1 MSRRDD
7 LGAEI
12 DARIQ
17 EEELRSLQRAI
28 KHHKTSLAKRASSFS
43 LLEGKQN
50 LDPVVR
56 ALLKRRRNAEEQQ
69 QAWLQDKQRER
80 LQKRQKDMAELRLLQ
95 DDLLQRSS
103 SDMQTDR
110 KLSDV
115 DESSSTIPPSAPQS
129 APSTKK
135 KSKKPPPPSKPP
147 PPPPKAPPSN
157 APPAAQARFAFPA
170 QDTDEPAFSSL
181 HRVNEDDDSNN
192 PLAFPPLPPMPSETS
207 LFFNDSSSGLQTP
220 AALTQSSMSFSST
233 QFANAHASLS
243 GPVSDDYIV
252 IGDPKLMFI
261 QILVPKQ
268 FTGQTA
274 GEQPSVKNYT
284 ELRIAYANFESRR
297 FEIWDKGS
305 SVVLEVEFK
314 DMLGHNSDDNDP
326 KLFYLYRDQ
335 LRRWTFMVQ
344 SMQDVTLMDSLL
356 YAAEVNDTRRLKNI
370 QTYFSTKVMRK
381 GTLGLRV
388 QTMAGLSQGYQDRS
402 ITIIAG
408 KMLVFKK
415 GCVMP
420 SMALSLY
427 GSQVKYVRGSK
438 DFDYVHQEGDTHN
451 FRAASPEEAQDWVSL
466 LERVLEMGDF
476 ELSLDIA
483 PAELVTRVLHPTLG
497 HTVDESSRNATGSRL
512 RARNSLNVDTSGTRI
527 TSSTSTLG
535 ANFDSGAASSKPKGG
550 LIKKMSSW
558 RVSKRASTETGS
570 RLNPMMEEGIIAVVD
585 LNDNTWAQ
593 RFIILK
599 NDILYIYPK
608 EFMNQRSDDAEPVAD
623 VNLQECSL
631 IDDSEPLLFAS
642 KTAPPEFTGHIWPI
656 KFEDKDVMFVADTQ
670 EKQKMWRE
678 ALKMCMDTVF
688 QNQRSA
694 LLLGTVEELV
704 TTLLNSSQIDPE
716 YTAAFLHTFQSFMK
730 PQDLLT
736 SIEGRL
742 FVSYDIDVAEIPE
755 TIWRKTVLK
764 PTQQRCV
771 HVLQQWMAV
780 MAIDFIE
787 EPGLLNATIELADRL
802 AAEGLTL
809 FADQLTESIKSVEST
824 REGKREVAM
833 LAKQK
838 TAKMLGMDTPEAKI
852 PKNIR
857 NTITFMDC
865 DPEEVARQLCVMD
878 FKAYERI
885 KPIELI
891 NRAWAR
897 SKRAS
902 AATDD
907 DEPEASNVTSFIAQF
922 NHISLYIANTICSVE
937 RLKERSIVYGRVVQL
952 CGYLYHMQSF
962 NMLKSCLAGMN
973 MAPVFRLKHTK
984 ANLSK
989 RVLSLVTE
997 METNMSSDKAHK
1009 RYREII
1015 GEADAPC
1022 IPFLGVCLT
1031 DLTFVGDGNPNM
1043 VDGKHNFSKRKVAYG
1058 IISQFTK
1065 FQSSSFQFQPVIQIQ
1080 NMLLNTTALK
1090 KEDELYSMSLALEP
1104 RGSKKS
1110 DILQ

>member
-656 KFEDKDVMFVADTQ
+656 KFEDKDFMLVTDSHD
-670 EKQKMWRE
+670 KQKMWRE
-678 ALKMCMDTVF
+678 VFKMCADSTF
-688 QNQRSA
+688 QTQQAS
-694 LLLGTVEELV
+694 LMLGTLEELV
-704 TTLLNSSQIDPE
+704 GLLLNSSQIDPD
-716 YTAAFLHTFQSFMK
+716 YTTAFLNTFQSFMK
-730 PQDLLT
+730 PRDLLDF
-736 SIEGRL
+736 INARFFMAYDRDAEG
-742 FVSYDIDVAEIPE
+742 IPE
-755 TIWRKTVLK
+755 TVWRKTVQR
-764 PTQQRCV
+764 PAQQRCV
-771 HVLQQWMAV
+771 IVLQEWMAV
-780 MAIDFIE
+780 MPIDFIE
-787 EPGLLNATIELADRL
+787 EPGLLDATIAFSDK
-802 AAEGLTL
+802 LTVDGC
-809 FADQLTESIKSVEST
+809 AWASVQLSESIRDIQERRNGKT
-824 REGKREVAM
+824 RTIAP
-833 LAKQK
+833 LLKQK
-838 TAKMLGMDTPEAKI
+838 TNKMLGLDIPDPKI

-857 NTITFMDC
+857 MIVTFMDC
-865 DPEEVARQLCVMD
+865 DPEEIARQLCLLD
-878 FKAYERI
+878 FKAYEQI

-891 NRAWAR
+891 NRAWGR
-897 SKRAS
+897 SKHRAPS
-902 AATDD
+902 DN
-907 DEPEASNVTSFIAQF
+907 PEATAVTTFINQF
-922 NHISLYIANTICSVE
+922 NQISLYIANTICGTE
-937 RLKERSIVYGRVVQL
+937 RLKERSIIFGRVVKL
-952 CGYLYHMQSF
+952 CGFLYHLQSY
-962 NMLKSCLAGMN
+962 NTLKACLAGLN

-984 ANLSK
+984 ANMSK
-989 RVLSLVTE
+989 AVINLVGE
-997 METNMSSDKAHK
+997 MEASMSPEKAHK
-1009 RYREII
+1009 RYRELIS
-1015 GEADAPC
+1015 EADPPC

-1058 IISQFTK
+1058 IISKFAK
-1065 FQSSSFQFQPVIQIQ
+1065 FQDTPFQFQPVVQIQ
-1080 NMLLNTTALK
+1080 NMILNFTPKT
-1090 KEDELYSMSLALEP
+1090 EDELYNMSLAIEP
-1104 RGSKKS
+1104 RNAKKGE
-1110 DILQ
+1110 LVQ